1 MMNVSPKDV
10 TTTDGLVVQIR
21 PSAVP
26 FWLKPEQPGAQGTR
40 PPGDVGAS
48 VLVWSA
54 RDAAESLSKRAK
66 VRVIDP
72 SRPRGKRTVY
82 AQRGITSDAEL
93 DAIVERF
100 SVGAV
105 SH

>member
-1 MMNVSPKDV
+1 MNVSPKDV
-10 TTTDGLVVQIR
+10 TIPGGLVVQIR

-54 RDAAESLSKRAK
+54 RDAAENLSKRAK

-72 SRPRGKRTVY
+72 NRPRSRRTVF
-82 AQRGITSDAEL
+82 AKRGITSQAEV
-93 DAIVERF
+93 DAIVQKFTEA
-100 SVGAV
+100 AV
-105 SH
+105 AR